1 MKKFLS
7 ILFVAIILILSLTL
21 TVAAAETGV
30 YDPAGDT
37 PEGKRV
43 RVILIVV
50 VSAIAV
56 VLTAFTIIKNFRE
69 SK

>member
-37 PEGKRV
+37 AEGKRI
-43 RVILIVV
+43 RVILTVV
-50 VSAIAV
+50 VSIVAAV
-56 VLTAFTIIKNFRE
+56 LVIFTIVKNFRE
-69 SK
+69 AK

>member
-1 MKKFLS
+1 MKRALS
-7 ILFVAIILILSLTL
+7 VILAFIMLVLSFSM
-21 TVAAAETGV
+21 TVTAETGV